1 MQTDHTQ
8 RIAILPPSNDVSGR
22 LRPQDRGRDRLR
34 DVRDIAGCILHT
46 TGYGPGVE
54 ALDKRHGSD
63 EATIGHAFAVR
74 QASVLDYK
82 PHFLIGRD
90 GAVYQILPLGLV
102 AFHTGS
108 GHRAAYMRPGWAQAQ
123 ATPARNLSWWHERFP
138 SLSSP
143 LDLPFW
149 RQHAHGINGR
159 SWGLD
164 FLAPRPGETYTY
176 AQVHSAAKLVAYVAH
191 SLGHPVGN
199 MHVLDHSSVNP
210 IDRSNAHGAWDLGES
225 FPWDRFY
232 VQLAAEYAARIA
244 GG

>member
-8 RIAILPPSNDVSGR
+8 RIAIIPPSHDVSGR
-22 LRPQDRGRDRLR
+22 LRPQDRARDRLR
-34 DVRDIAGCILHT
+34 DVADVVGCVMHT

-54 ALDKRHGSD
+54 ALDKRLGRD
-63 EATIGHAFAVR
+63 EAVTGHTFAVR

-90 GAVYQILPLGLV
+90 GAVYQIYYLAYAAP
-102 AFHTGS
+102 HTGS
-108 GHRAAYMRPGWAQAQ
+108 GHRASYMRSGWAQTM
-123 ATPARNLSWWHERFP
+123 ATPARNLAWWHERFP

-149 RQHAHGINGR
+149 RQHQHGINGR

-164 FLAPRPGETYTY
+164 LLAPRPGEAYTG
-176 AQVHSAAKLVAYVAH
+176 AQVTAAAQLIAHVAH

-210 IDRSNAHGAWDLGES
+210 IDRSNAHGAWDLGGA
-225 FPWDRFY
+225 FPWDCFY